1 MPYIFSDKQINHVY
15 HLLIEHKMDINKIAD
30 VMNTSIVSARHLIKL
45 ARQRYPKEIKACVKA
60 HKVVLPV
67 KKYSYSKSTQEVKP
81 VAFIRPKAEYS
92 NKRIYD
98 LI

>member
-45 ARQRYPKEIKACVKA
+45 ARQRYPKEIKAYVKEN
-60 HKVVLPV
+60 KVKLPA
-67 KKYSYSKSTQEVKP
+67 KNYCLDAKSSNEIKGVF
-81 VAFIRPKAEYS
+81 VRPKAEYS
-92 NKRIYD
+92 NKRLYD